1 MALSRIAR
9 SLHSYS
15 CRNAR
20 WCAGPLLCG
29 LFHGASALASGA
41 GPPPAS
47 MGASVPVNVRV
58 EGLALGNQLTLQQGA
73 TTITATLNEPL
84 NIGTANAGS
93 ALSIVVL
100 DQPDG
105 QSCTVSE
112 ITPALVPSDSSPVFV
127 RCTYSPASRL
137 LMPTTLPDDPLAL
150 WLGGKGMRA
159 IAYPGIPYESRPG
172 VIGGIFPYEFR
183 LLGAQLNGSPIS
195 TSGIRLDFRHGTLR
209 FTPAVAGTYA
219 FSIEVRDSATVQKVL
234 QHTYTIAAS
243 TSPFLFVAPTG
254 VDAPGRGS
262 INQPLL
268 TVPYALAQSTP
279 AQALLLR
286 KGTYLG
292 TFSLLDGHAT
302 QLMAYPDE
310 VAKIDLNGAGNIL
323 VRIDAS
329 PTARIEGIDIANV
342 RQYGIV
348 SDASPPGVVLRHLR
362 FLDGTVL
369 DSTENPAFVHG
380 WGGGETRHRI
390 LMQEVEFGSYPA
402 GYATTLF
409 DAGDSIFE
417 NNQVRLI
424 SSEVGMHDKDNSQ
437 RNVYRENYFEYT
449 PEFANSFG
457 VQISAQHGSSKVH
470 IHHNLFIN
478 SGVMLGGQLGDMAEH
493 DVHHNTLVNRGIVL
507 RWGVFNP
514 DSRDTRLSRNLI
526 RSSSAPY
533 AWASCLNTVP
543 AAFATQL
550 TVAANRLETTSGD
563 AMIDTECGGSPMNM
577 SWATWRNTYAMDALN
592 SGSVV
597 SATSDLVGSGALTRL
612 PPGDPRL
619 TLLGHRYPL
628 LVPDSIFVDGFDD

>member
-9 SLHSYS
+9 PSPS
-15 CRNAR
+15 CSCHYAR
-20 WCAGPLLCG
+20 WGAIAVICALI
-29 LFHGASALASGA
+29 HVTSAIASATD
-41 GPPPAS
+41 PTPAS
-47 MGASVPVNVRV
+47 INALVPVNVRI
-58 EGLALGNQLTLQQGA
+58 EGLALGNQLTLKQGV
-73 TTITATLNEPL
+73 TTVTATLNEPL
-84 NIGTANAGS
+84 SIGTANAGT

-105 QSCTVSE
+105 QNCAVSE
-112 ITPALVPSDSSPVFV
+112 IAPAFVPSDASPVFV
-127 RCTYSPASRL
+127 RCTHLPAPRL
-137 LMPTTLPDDPLAL
+137 LMPTTLPDDPLSL

-159 IAYPGIPYESRPG
+159 MAYPGIPYESRPG

-183 LLGAQLNGSPIS
+183 LLGAQLNGTPIS
-195 TSGIRLDFRHGTLR
+195 TSGIRLDFRRGTLR
-209 FTPAVAGTYA
+209 FTPAAAGNYE

-234 QHTYTIAAS
+234 LHTYSIVAS
-243 TSPFLFVAPTG
+243 TTGFLFVAPNG
-254 VDAPGRGS
+254 VDAPGRGG

-268 TVPYALAQSTP
+268 TVNYALTQSTS
-279 AQALLLR
+279 AQALLVR

-292 TFSLLDGHAT
+292 NFALLDGHAM
-302 QLMAYPDE
+302 QVMAYPDE
-310 VAKIDLNGAGNIL
+310 VATIDLNGTGNIL
-323 VRIDAS
+323 VRFNAS
-329 PTARIEGIDIANV
+329 PTARIEGIDIGNV

-362 FLDGTVL
+362 FLDGSVL
-369 DSTENPAFVHG
+369 NSSENPAFVHG
-380 WGGGETRHRI
+380 WGGGATRHRI
-390 LMQEVEFGSYPA
+390 LMQENEFGTYPA

-424 SSEVGMHDKDNSQ
+424 SSSNGMHDKDNSQ

-449 PEFANSFG
+449 PEFANSYG
-457 VQISAQHGSSKVH
+457 IQISAQHGSENVH

-478 SGVMLGGQLGDMAEH
+478 SGVMLGGQLGDMANH

-507 RWGVFNP
+507 RWGVFNT

-526 RSSSAPY
+526 RSSNAPY

-550 TVAANRLETTSGD
+550 KVAANRIETASGN
-563 AMIDTECGGSPMNM
+563 AMTDTECGGSPMNM
-577 SWATWRNTYAMDALN
+577 NWTTWRNTYAMDTVG
-592 SGSVV
+592 SGSVL

-612 PPGDPRL
+612 PQGDPRL
-619 TLLGHRYPL
+619 TLFGHRYPML
-628 LVPDSIFVDGFDD
+628 DPDSIFLDGFDH

>member
-1 MALSRIAR
+1 S
-9 SLHSYS
+9 
-15 CRNAR
+15 
-20 WCAGPLLCG
+20 
-29 LFHGASALASGA
+29 
-41 GPPPAS
+41 
-47 MGASVPVNVRV
+47 
-58 EGLALGNQLTLQQGA
+58 
-73 TTITATLNEPL
+73 
-84 NIGTANAGS
+84 
-93 ALSIVVL
+93 
-100 DQPDG
+100 
-105 QSCTVSE
+105 
-112 ITPALVPSDSSPVFV
+112 
-127 RCTYSPASRL
+127 
-137 LMPTTLPDDPLAL
+137 
-150 WLGGKGMRA
+150 
-159 IAYPGIPYESRPG
+159 
-172 VIGGIFPYEFR
+172 
-183 LLGAQLNGSPIS
+183 
-195 TSGIRLDFRHGTLR
+195 
-209 FTPAVAGTYA
+209 
-219 FSIEVRDSATVQKVL
+219 
-234 QHTYTIAAS
+234 
-243 TSPFLFVAPTG
+243 
-254 VDAPGRGS
+254 
-262 INQPLL
+262 
-268 TVPYALAQSTP
+268 YALTQSTP
-279 AQALLLR
+279 GQALLLR

-292 TFSLLDGHAT
+292 NFALLDGHAT
-302 QLMAYPDE
+302 QVMAYPDE
-310 VAKIDLNGAGNIL
+310 VARIDLNGTGNIL

-348 SDASPPGVVLRHLR
+348 SDPSPPGVVLRHLR

-390 LMQEVEFGSYPA
+390 LMQENEFGSYPA

-424 SSEVGMHDKDNSQ
+424 SSEHGMHDKDNSQ

-526 RSSSAPY
+526 HFSTAPY
-533 AWASCLNTVP
+533 GWASCLNTVP

-550 TVAANRLETTSGD
+550 KASANRLETTSSN
-563 AMIDTECGGSPMNM
+563 AMTDTECGGSPMNM
-577 SWATWRNTYAMDALN
+577 SWATWRNTYAMDTIN
-592 SGSVV
+592 SGSVL
-597 SATSDLVGSGALTRL
+597 SSTSDLIGGGALTRL
-612 PPGDPRL
+612 PPRDPRL

-628 LVPDSIFVDGFDD
+628 LDADSIFFDGFDG